1 MSNSNSKIVYKPL
14 SFLPGPCP
22 LYFVEDGTHYCGL
35 DIEEVKYVEVSEQGN
50 PNMLQNFL
58 KQLQVRTSSQEII
71 CINRVYEDNEAYA
84 TCPTRQLRL
93 IFFGKSVPAELH
105 RQAWKLGATIGIFE
119 DDEKCS
125 ECIRKVLRSLI
136 LQS

>member
-1 MSNSNSKIVYKPL
+1 MSNSKSKIFDKPL

-22 LYFVEDGTHYCGL
+22 LYFSEDGTYYCGL
-35 DIEEVKYVEVSEQGN
+35 DIEEVSYVEISDQGN
-50 PNMLQNFL
+50 SNMLQKFL
-58 KQLQVRTSSQEII
+58 KQLQARTSSQEII
-71 CINRVYEDNEAYA
+71 CINRVYEDREAYA
-84 TCPTRQLRL
+84 CCPTRQLRV
-93 IFFGKSVPAELH
+93 IFFGKSVPADLH
-105 RQAWKLGATIGIFE
+105 RQAWELGATLGIFE